1 MLTEF
6 RKFIARGNFL
16 DLAVAVVMG
25 GAFGNIVTSI
35 VRDLITPVL
44 GLLGDRDF
52 SSLYLILKG
61 NVLPGTPYES
71 AKSVAVV
78 LGYGAFLTAVINFVL
93 IAAALFWI
101 VRVANRLKQQKTEDS
116 PATAPE
122 LTKQEQL
129 LVEIRD
135 LLKAQRR

>member
-1 MLTEF
+1 MLNEF
-6 RKFIARGNFL
+6 RKFIARGNVL
-16 DLAVAVVMG
+16 DLAVAVIMG
-25 GAFGNIVTSI
+25 AAFGSIITSI
-35 VRDLITPVL
+35 VQDLITPGL

-52 SSLYLILKG
+52 SGLYLVLKG
-61 NVLPGTPYES
+61 NVPPGTPYES

-78 LGYGAFLTAVINFVL
+78 LGYGAFLTAVINFII
-93 IAAALFWI
+93 IAVVIFWI
-101 VRVANRLKQQKTEDS
+101 VQFTNRLQQHKTEDS
-116 PATAPE
+116 PAKASA